1 MGKLYLFLTLLL
13 CSTVTAFS
21 QCAEVETFTVC
32 DMTVVDGNGDSIPDG
47 IINLYEEFSAIT
59 GTTITPADG
68 MWFDPNFNFALDVVT
83 GDLYLWDLDSSSE
96 DIADYQFEF
105 LNGAT
110 GCPDDVQFLFNVVL
124 GPFAG
129 NPVPP
134 SGSGMA
140 NVSVCEAGLVGFDLF
155 QVFGSIPAPHENGF
169 WTFIGNDGD
178 PSNFQF
184 LSQNG
189 RFGASIPYTPNDGS
203 LVDSDV
209 FEFTYTVPG
218 ISPCVA
224 ESTSNFRVEVVR
236 DVQAGDPGS
245 EFICQ
250 SEMVAGGIWDR
261 DIRLA
266 SEYLVNEDIEGT
278 WSSDFDP
285 SGQISGPGDDVINI
299 YEAYLDF
306 VTNNG
311 QDIGCLTFGYTYT
324 VEPRINLANCNEKL
338 STITF
343 TIAEEIRPFFQ
354 DNPYEICED
363 ADTPS
368 TINLYD
374 QLEFTTEV
382 WNNPSTG
389 MDQDILFDYPN
400 ENCTNWELVS
410 GPSGLGILSNT
421 GMVPGTSSID
431 WCSAYILG
439 IGWTTDYRST
449 GTINFQSA
457 EPGTYV
463 FRYTVLPSYHCQ
475 VVDTCNTDA
484 SCTHPCDIQTADVTV
499 IVHPKNYAGEDTADL
514 EICETESPIVL
525 TDLLDVNETEA
536 SIYVGEDGVWTNT
549 ANGDVVDNNF
559 EIPSITDSQLFN
571 FEYNT
576 ITENGCED
584 SATLSFTVYEQ
595 YDPGESGPLAVC
607 SDAAEVDL
615 FTLLGGTPDTN
626 GTWSGP
632 DGFTTTD
639 NVALFTP
646 GTSVEGEYIYTVPAN
661 GTCLEAS
668 TTVDVTLG
676 DAIYAGED
684 TTGVELCNTTTT
696 VDLITLLE
704 DNGTDTIDTNGDWTD
719 SSGAVI
725 VNPFTIPSITD
736 SQTFEFIYTTG
747 GGGCEDTATLSF
759 TVFEQGDAGID
770 AAYETCEDGTTI
782 NLFTLLG
789 GTPDINGTWSGPNGY
804 TTTDNEANFDPSVN
818 TEGAYIYTIAA
829 NDACEAVTATVTVS
843 FFATNYAGEDTT
855 GVELCDNSFTNP
867 LDLISLLETNGT
879 DAVYVGTQGVWTDT
893 VTGDVVSNPFTVPA
907 VDGQQVFNY
916 TYTTTTDDGCGDAAT
931 LSFTVFEQ
939 GDAGLDAAYETC
951 EDGTTVN
958 LFTLLGGMP
967 DTNGTWS
974 GPSSFT
980 TTDNNAVF
988 DPSVNSE
995 GAYIY
1000 TIAANGACEAV
1011 TATVT
1016 VSFFATNYAGE
1027 DTTGVELCDDSFTNP
1042 IDLISLLETNG
1053 TDTIYVGTQGI
1064 WTDTATGAVI
1074 SNPITVPAVNEQQV
1088 FDFTYTTTTDDG
1100 CGDVATLSF
1109 IVFESSNAGTGGTF
1123 QACEDGAIVDLFT
1136 ILGGSPDI
1144 NGSWSGPEGYATAD
1158 NNGSIDPMT
1167 AVNGDYVY
1175 SIAANGA
1182 CDAVSATIS
1191 VSIVPVSNAGDDID
1205 TFVCA
1210 GDYTTSL
1217 FGLLSN
1223 DAQLTGEFINI
1234 DTSETV
1240 IDGLIDVGALGE
1252 GTFSYLYIVFTDA
1265 CGQDDATITFTIT
1278 PVMAP
1283 TVVLI
1288 EPFICI
1294 NDGVTLGNLVVS
1306 VEDFVWYASAE
1317 GGDPLPLS
1325 TLLVDETTYYVSAV
1339 DDNGCES
1346 PRVPYLADV
1355 LPLSDGRC
1363 QIQISDGVSDN
1374 DDGQNDFLEL
1384 GTLPNIFPNFD
1395 IQIFNRYGTIVYRG
1409 NRNTPLFDGS
1419 SNTGS
1424 GLGDQLPTGVYFYI
1438 FYPNDSNS
1446 EPIDGSFYLSR

>member
-83 GDLYLWDLDSSSE
+83 GDLFLWDLDSSSE

-124 GPFAG
+124 GPYSGTAASTTG
-129 NPVPP
+129 GGVNLQVCQTRDRTCPQPTLIDLYETLLSNPSPHLNGTWEYL
-134 SGSGMA
+134 GS
-140 NVSVCEAGLVGFDLF
+140 S
-155 QVFGSIPAPHENGF
+155 
-169 WTFIGNDGD
+169 
-178 PSNFQF
+178 SNFIAI
-184 LSQNG
+184 SQN
-189 RFGASIPYTPNDGS
+189 RFLVVDIPYQEGPP
-203 LVDSDV
+203 LVDEETFD
-209 FEFTYTVPG
+209 FRYTVEG
-218 ISPCVA
+218 ISPCVS
-224 ESTSNFRVEVVR
+224 EQSTDVKVSVVR
-236 DVQAGDPGS
+236 EPFSGYANQITICESEILAGNYDMD
-245 EFICQ
+245 INL
-250 SEMVAGGIWDR
+250 R
-261 DIRLA
+261 DDNF
-266 SEYLVNEDIEGT
+266 LVDEDIEGL
-278 WSSDFDP
+278 WSSNND
-285 SGQISGPGDDVINI
+285 STGQISGPADSVINI
-299 YEAYLDF
+299 REIYDELYATNQRFGCESFEFTYSVESRSSVCQSKSSTVTF
-306 VTNNG
+306 V
-311 QDIGCLTFGYTYT
+311 IMEY
-324 VEPRINLANCNEKL
+324 
-338 STITF
+338 
-343 TIAEEIRPFFQ
+343 IRPFEQEVVPEFCV
-354 DNPYEICED
+354 DDESNTTLD
-363 ADTPS
+363 
-368 TINLYD
+368 LYD
-374 QLEFTTEV
+374 LINFSNENGVEY
-382 WNNPSTG
+382 
-389 MDQDILFDYPN
+389 DYPN
-400 ENCTNWELVS
+400 NICTGWELVS
-410 GPSGLGILSNT
+410 GPSDLGLSENLGELCSLTDFNSDAFY
-421 GMVPGTSSID
+421 TS
-431 WCSAYILG
+431 
-439 IGWTTDYRST
+439 R
-449 GTINFQSA
+449 GTIFLSSLISNASA
-457 EPGTYV
+457 GTYV
-463 FRYTVLPSYHCQ
+463 FRFTVKDSYNCVVFHPELIYSESGDDCVPS
-475 VVDTCNTDA
+475 VNA
-484 SCTHPCDIQTADVTV
+484 EHPCSDQSTLVTI
-499 IVHPKNYAGEDTADL
+499 IVNPANYAGEDTADL
-514 EICETESPIVL
+514 EICETESPLVL
-525 TDLLDVNETEA
+525 TDLLEVNADEA
-536 SIYVGEDGVWTNT
+536 PIYVGPNGVWTNT

-559 EIPSITDSQLFN
+559 EIPTITDSQLFN

-576 ITENGCED
+576 VTENGCED

-646 GTSVEGEYIYTVPAN
+646 ETSVEGAYIYTVPAN

-668 TTVDVTLG
+668 ATVDVTLG

-684 TTGVELCNTTTT
+684 TTGVELCNTMTT

-725 VNPFTIPSITD
+725 VNPFIIPSITD

-770 AAYETCEDGTTI
+770 AAYETCEDGNTI

-789 GTPDINGTWSGPNGY
+789 GTPDINGIWSGPNGY

-818 TEGAYIYTIAA
+818 AEGSYVYTIAA
-829 NDACEAVTATVTVS
+829 NGACEAVTATVTVS

-855 GVELCDNSFTNP
+855 GVELCDDSFTNP
-867 LDLISLLETNGT
+867 IDLISLLETNGT
-879 DAVYVGTQGVWTDT
+879 DVVYVGTQGVWTDT

-931 LSFTVFEQ
+931 LSFTVFE
-939 GDAGLDAAYETC
+939 
-951 EDGTTVN
+951 
-958 LFTLLGGMP
+958 
-967 DTNGTWS
+967 
-974 GPSSFT
+974 
-980 TTDNNAVF
+980 
-988 DPSVNSE
+988 
-995 GAYIY
+995 
-1000 TIAANGACEAV
+1000 
-1011 TATVT
+1011 
-1016 VSFFATNYAGE
+1016 
-1027 DTTGVELCDDSFTNP
+1027 
-1042 IDLISLLETNG
+1042 
-1053 TDTIYVGTQGI
+1053 
-1064 WTDTATGAVI
+1064 
-1074 SNPITVPAVNEQQV
+1074 
-1088 FDFTYTTTTDDG
+1088 
-1100 CGDVATLSF
+1100 
-1109 IVFESSNAGTGGTF
+1109 SSNAGTGGPF
-1123 QACEDGAIVDLFT
+1123 QACEDGAVVDLFT
-1136 ILGGSPDI
+1136 ILGGSPDS

-1158 NNGSIDPMT
+1158 NDGSIDPMT
-1167 AVNGDYVY
+1167 AVSGDYVY
-1175 SIAANGA
+1175 TIAANGA
-1182 CDAVSATIS
+1182 CDEVSATLS
-1191 VSIVPVSNAGDDID
+1191 VTIVPISNAGNDID

-1240 IDGLIDVGALGE
+1240 VDGLIDVGALGE

-1283 TVVLI
+1283 TVVLN

-1325 TLLVDETTYYVSAV
+1325 TLLVDATTYYVSAV

>member
-21 QCAEVETFTVC
+21 QCAQVETFTVC
-32 DMTVVDGNGDSIPDG
+32 DMNVVDGNGDSIPDG

-83 GDLYLWDLDSSSE
+83 GDLFLWDLDSSSE

-124 GPFAG
+124 GPYSGTAASTTAG
-129 NPVPP
+129 GVNLQ
-134 SGSGMA
+134 
-140 NVSVCEAGLVGFDLF
+140 VCQESTLTDCNETFSIDLF
-155 QVFGSIPAPHENGF
+155 Q
-169 WTFIGNDGD
+169 TFISN
-178 PSNFQF
+178 PSPHRNGTWSYLGGGSF
-184 LSQNG
+184 LADLDENTGIAQTE
-189 RFGASIPYTPNDGS
+189 IPYSAGPP
-203 LVDSDV
+203 LVDEQTYN
-209 FEFTYTVPG
+209 FRYTVPG
-218 ISPCVA
+218 ISPCDTEQFTDVVV
-224 ESTSNFRVEVVR
+224 TVVR
-236 DVQAGDPGS
+236 EPFSGFADEVLVCETEIISGS
-245 EFICQ
+245 LGVVDLSSDQ
-250 SEMVAGGIWDR
+250 
-261 DIRLA
+261 
-266 SEYLVNEDIEGT
+266 YLIAEDIEGI
-278 WSSDFDP
+278 WIDSSGT
-285 SGQISGPGDDVINI
+285 GQISNPGD
-299 YEAYLDF
+299 
-306 VTNNG
+306 
-311 QDIGCLTFGYTYT
+311 
-324 VEPRINLANCNEKL
+324 
-338 STITF
+338 STIDFSEIYQDLVATNPRFGQQTYNFNYFVESRSGVCNSDTSTVSF
-343 TIAEEIRPFFQ
+343 TIGEYIRPFAQTEEEQIFC
-354 DNPYEICED
+354 IED
-363 ADTPS
+363 ESLT
-368 TINLYD
+368 TVNLYD
-374 QLEFTTEV
+374 YIEFTTENGV
-382 WNNPSTG
+382 
-389 MDQDILFDYPN
+389 LYDYPN
-400 ENCTNWELVS
+400 DGCTDWEYIS
-410 GPSGLGILSNT
+410 GPAPTDTDSALGLINNALTTNENT
-421 GMVPGTSSID
+421 GACQASSSYTS
-431 WCSAYILG
+431 L
-439 IGWTTDYRST
+439 
-449 GTINFQSA
+449 GTIDISNLTA
-457 EPGTYV
+457 ADAGTYT
-463 FRYTVLPSYHCQ
+463 FRYTVLGSYNGVGNSINYTSGFECEG
-475 VVDTCNTDA
+475 
-484 SCTHPCDIQTADVTV
+484 PQTLTNINVCPGQSALIT
-499 IVHPKNYAGEDTADL
+499 ITIGAAEYAGEDTAGVEVCESL
-514 EICETESPIVL
+514 ETVIL
-525 TDLLDVNETEA
+525 TDLLET
-536 SIYVGEDGVWTNT
+536 DGSQIVYTGPNGTWTNVD
-549 ANGDVVDNNF
+549 NGEVIDNNF
-559 EIPSITDSQLFN
+559 TLPEITNGSEVFN
-571 FEYNT
+571 FLYVT
-576 ITENGCED
+576 SSIDGCASSGVSLD
-584 SATLSFTVYEQ
+584 FTVYQ
-595 YDPGESGPLAVC
+595 QFDPGESGPLVVC
-607 SDAAEVDL
+607 NDAGEVDL

-626 GTWSGP
+626 GIWSGP

-661 GTCLEAS
+661 GTCEEAS
-668 TTVDVTLG
+668 ATVDVTLG

-725 VNPFTIPSITD
+725 VNPFTIPTITG
-736 SQTFEFIYTTG
+736 SQLFAFEYSTITQD
-747 GGGCEDTATLSF
+747 GCEDIATLSF

-818 TEGAYIYTIAA
+818 AEGAYVYTIAA
-829 NDACEAVTATVTVS
+829 NGACEAVTATVTVS

-855 GVELCDNSFTNP
+855 GVELCDDSFTNP
-867 LDLISLLETNGT
+867 IDLISLLETNGT

-931 LSFTVFEQ
+931 LSFTVFE
-939 GDAGLDAAYETC
+939 
-951 EDGTTVN
+951 
-958 LFTLLGGMP
+958 
-967 DTNGTWS
+967 
-974 GPSSFT
+974 
-980 TTDNNAVF
+980 
-988 DPSVNSE
+988 
-995 GAYIY
+995 
-1000 TIAANGACEAV
+1000 
-1011 TATVT
+1011 
-1016 VSFFATNYAGE
+1016 
-1027 DTTGVELCDDSFTNP
+1027 
-1042 IDLISLLETNG
+1042 
-1053 TDTIYVGTQGI
+1053 
-1064 WTDTATGAVI
+1064 
-1074 SNPITVPAVNEQQV
+1074 
-1088 FDFTYTTTTDDG
+1088 
-1100 CGDVATLSF
+1100 
-1109 IVFESSNAGTGGTF
+1109 SSNAGTGGTF

-1136 ILGGSPDI
+1136 ILGGSPDS

-1158 NNGSIDPMT
+1158 NDGSIDPMT
-1167 AVNGDYVY
+1167 AVSGDYVY
-1175 SIAANGA
+1175 TIAANGA

-1217 FGLLSN
+1217 FGLLSD

-1240 IDGLIDVGALGE
+1240 VDGLIDVGALGE

-1283 TVVLI
+1283 TVVLN

-1294 NDGVTLGNLVVS
+1294 NDGVTLVNLVVS

-1325 TLLVDETTYYVSAV
+1325 TLLVDATTYYVSAV

>member
-83 GDLYLWDLDSSSE
+83 GDLFLWDLDSSSE

-124 GPFAG
+124 GPYSGTAASTTAG
-129 NPVPP
+129 GVNLQVCQGAPP
-134 SGSGMA
+134 FECDSTT
-140 NVSVCEAGLVGFDLF
+140 NIDLF
-155 QVFGSIPAPHENGF
+155 QTLLSNPSPHGNGEWVYVGSSPNYVGIS
-169 WTFIGNDGD
+169 GNR
-178 PSNFQF
+178 F
-184 LSQNG
+184 LNVN
-189 RFGASIPYTPNDGS
+189 IPYQAGPP
-203 LVDSDV
+203 LVDEET
-209 FEFTYTVPG
+209 FELEYRVPG
-218 ISPCVA
+218 ITPCSA
-224 ESTSNFRVEVVR
+224 EEITSVLVSVTKEPFAGFANSFVICETELLAGNFDMDINLR
-236 DVQAGDPGS
+236 DD
-245 EFICQ
+245 
-250 SEMVAGGIWDR
+250 
-261 DIRLA
+261 
-266 SEYLVNEDIEGT
+266 EYLVNENIEGIWLT
-278 WSSDFDP
+278 DP
-285 SGQISGPGDDVINI
+285 TGQISGPGDSI
-299 YEAYLDF
+299 
-306 VTNNG
+306 
-311 QDIGCLTFGYTYT
+311 
-324 VEPRINLANCNEKL
+324 INLREIYDDLVATTPEFGCITYDFTYFVESRSSICSDQQ
-338 STITF
+338 STIRFTF
-343 TIAEEIRPFFQ
+343 YEYIRPFEQ
-354 DNPYEICED
+354 NDIPELCVGDE
-363 ADTPS
+363 TL
-368 TINLYD
+368 TTLNLYD
-374 QLEFTTEV
+374 YIDFAQEGAT
-382 WNNPSTG
+382 
-389 MDQDILFDYPN
+389 LFDYPN
-400 ENCTNWELVS
+400 NSCTNWRLVS
-410 GPSGLGILSNT
+410 GPSNLGLVSNLDEICSLV
-421 GMVPGTSSID
+421 GDVDYTS
-431 WCSAYILG
+431 A
-439 IGWTTDYRST
+439 
-449 GTINFQSA
+449 GTIDVSTLSDNTSA
-457 EPGTYV
+457 GTYV
-463 FRYTVLPSYHCQ
+463 FEFIVNESYHCGPGITQ
-475 VVDTCNTDA
+475 TYIGPDGCEVVVSGDQ
-484 SCTHPCDIQTADVTV
+484 PCESQSTLVTL
-499 IVHPKNYAGEDTADL
+499 IVNPANYAGEDTADL
-514 EICETESPIVL
+514 EICETESPLVL
-525 TDLLDVNETEA
+525 TDLLEVNTDEA
-536 SIYVGEDGVWTNT
+536 PIYVGPNGVWTNT

-559 EIPSITDSQLFN
+559 EIPTITDSQLFN

-576 ITENGCED
+576 VTENGCED

-646 GTSVEGEYIYTVPAN
+646 GTSVEGAYIYTVPAN

-668 TTVDVTLG
+668 ATVDVTLG

-818 TEGAYIYTIAA
+818 VEGAY
-829 NDACEAVTATVTVS
+829 V
-843 FFATNYAGEDTT
+843 
-855 GVELCDNSFTNP
+855 
-867 LDLISLLETNGT
+867 
-879 DAVYVGTQGVWTDT
+879 
-893 VTGDVVSNPFTVPA
+893 
-907 VDGQQVFNY
+907 
-916 TYTTTTDDGCGDAAT
+916 
-931 LSFTVFEQ
+931 
-939 GDAGLDAAYETC
+939 
-951 EDGTTVN
+951 
-958 LFTLLGGMP
+958 
-967 DTNGTWS
+967 
-974 GPSSFT
+974 
-980 TTDNNAVF
+980 
-988 DPSVNSE
+988 
-995 GAYIY
+995 Y

-1042 IDLISLLETNG
+1042 LDLISLLETNG
-1053 TDTIYVGTQGI
+1053 TDAVYVGTQGV

-1074 SNPITVPAVNEQQV
+1074 SNPFTVPAVDGQQV
-1088 FDFTYTTTTDDG
+1088 FNFTYTTTTDDG

-1136 ILGGSPDI
+1136 ILGGSPDS

-1167 AVNGDYVY
+1167 AVSGDYVY

-1240 IDGLIDVGALGE
+1240 VDGLIDVGALGE

-1283 TVVLI
+1283 TVVLN